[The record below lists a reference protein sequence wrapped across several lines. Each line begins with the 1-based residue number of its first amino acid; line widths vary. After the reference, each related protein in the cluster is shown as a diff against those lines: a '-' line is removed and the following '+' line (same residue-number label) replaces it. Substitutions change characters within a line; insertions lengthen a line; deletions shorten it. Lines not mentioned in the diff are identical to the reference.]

1 MRFLG
6 MPTHRIAGVAPLVV
20 RVIVGVIMI
29 DHGLTKLVN
38 GIPQFGTV
46 TLVPLGVPYPDAMA
60 YVVTITEIV
69 GGVLLVVGMLSR
81 LAALALLIEMA
92 TTLTLVKSHVGL
104 IAPATRGAGAELDLA
119 LAAGF
124 LTVFL
129 AGPGVLSLDSL
140 LKIERW
146 ARRDSPA
153 TAA

>member
-6 MPTHRIAGVAPLVV
+6 MPTHRIAGVAPLLV

-29 DHGLTKLVN
+29 FHGLGKLTN
-38 GIPQFGTV
+38 GIGKFGTV
-46 TLVPLGVPYPDAMA
+46 TLVPLGVPYPDVMA
-60 YVVTITEIV
+60 YVVTSTEIV
-69 GGVLLVVGMLSR
+69 GGLLLVVGLLSR

-104 IAPATRGAGAELDLA
+104 IAPAARGAGAELDLA
-119 LAAGF
+119 LVAGF
-124 LTVFL
+124 LTVLL

-153 TAA
+153 IA